1 MEYPCFQYVAE
12 ISFQSLINLSRDIY
26 MMCLFVDTEI
36 VKQGDEP
43 DFAYVMIS
51 GKASVTVTLTYKKF
65 TKIKVKIVSKVFI
78 T

>member
-1 MEYPCFQYVAE
+1 
-12 ISFQSLINLSRDIY
+12 